1 MFTSL
6 EGKANK
12 DNFFSQMKE
21 TQGATALMLGE
32 RHSLG
37 THLTNVQ
44 IYISVLDFGRRQLD

>member
-1 MFTSL
+1 MFKSL

-44 IYISVLDFGRRQLD
+44 IYVSVLDFGRRQLD